1 MNGKW
6 FAATLVLVGVSSFLA
21 GRQTGST
28 RDDAV
33 LRELQQV
40 RSRLDAL
47 ATRDAATARPAPAA
61 APTTVDTSRL
71 SAELAQVLR
80 DELARAPLTARPAPT
95 PAPAPVEPTPQAT
108 RAHQQARQL
117 LDDAARARRWTTEDA
132 LAFRRALVDMT
143 PAQRDE
149 AIRWLVTAIN
159 SQSLDVQTQG
169 SPF

>member
-21 GRQTGST
+21 GRQTGSL

-33 LRELQQV
+33 LRELEQV
-40 RSRLDAL
+40 RSRLDTL
-47 ATRDAATARPAPAA
+47 ATRDPVTARPDPATAP
-61 APTTVDTSRL
+61 TVDTTRL

-80 DELARAPLTARPAPT
+80 EELARASVTARPAPT
-95 PAPAPVEPTPQAT
+95 PAPAPAEPTPQAT

-117 LDDAARARRWTTEDA
+117 LDDAVRARRWTTEDA

-143 PAQRDE
+143 PTQRDE
-149 AIRWLVTAIN
+149 VIRRLVTSIN

-169 SPF
+169 APF